1 MNRPQVPVC
10 CNGHLGNVAETA
22 PRPHRYEQLLGVARE
37 RLFSSAASNTGIH
50 TYAMPLHSFAVVAR
64 GRRCGRPAGFGVRPP
79 ASPRVI
85 HSRRPLKSPPRASWR
100 EVFGRRPAN
109 SLFGQIMPSA
119 GRFGLRGLF
128 LRLRGRAVVGGI
140 LRGEGLR
147 SRRRVDSMRQ
157 LPAVLQLKRE
167 VALPPYAQ
175 KRG

>member
-1 MNRPQVPVC
+1 MLCVNSAVRGSSSRLSVFFGKEP
-10 CNGHLGNVAETA
+10 LRISRAEIRSA
-22 PRPHRYEQLLGVARE
+22 RSKPRPGHPGAK
-37 RLFSSAASNTGIH
+37 SSGGGLQT
-50 TYAMPLHSFAVVAR
+50 P
-64 GRRCGRPAGFGVRPP
+64 
-79 ASPRVI
+79 
-85 HSRRPLKSPPRASWR
+85 
-100 EVFGRRPAN
+100 
-109 SLFGQIMPSA
+109 LFGQIMPSA

-140 LRGEGLR
+140 LRGEGLL